1 MYKYCVARGFKSTVM
16 SRLQEIFIGMFLW
29 AFSYFVLVLFNWH
42 ALFTCRS
49 ASAASQGNTTSCA
62 QLSVIATDQSFGF
75 FYAAFVY
82 SFLLVLTGMVG
93 TQVRAVACAL
103 QPRLPYLCQVLEFA
117 KDFEQLKEFRDFL
130 EIRLGVPDEQVA
142 TIEWSEIVN
151 LLVRKQ
157 SQHRLFIQED
167 VQQFDILARI
177 CREDNYIVAL
187 YNRLDEFFPRTL
199 SLPFGFRVH
208 TFNSVM
214 LRILRI
220 NLLGPNCLISSNKLL
235 SEAFV
240 HNYEELQVL
249 FSLKIKTQN
258 PFTFATGPL
267 PPQRSPLSPHLP
279 LRRLLLHHKGVRWQ
293 RRHAAPRPRSPHLAR
308 LERARAL
315 AVQGVRAPAP
325 AVAATG

>member
-1 MYKYCVARGFKSTVM
+1 M
-16 SRLQEIFIGMFLW
+16 L
-29 AFSYFVLVLFNWH
+29 
-42 ALFTCRS
+42 
-49 ASAASQGNTTSCA
+49 
-62 QLSVIATDQSFGF
+62 D
-75 FYAAFVY
+75 
-82 SFLLVLTGMVG
+82 
-93 TQVRAVACAL
+93 
-103 QPRLPYLCQVLEFA
+103 FA

-235 SEAFV
+235 SESFV
-240 HNYEELQVL
+240 HNFEELQVL
-249 FSLKIKTQN
+249 FY
-258 PFTFATGPL
+258 
-267 PPQRSPLSPHLP
+267 
-279 LRRLLLHHKGVRWQ
+279 
-293 RRHAAPRPRSPHLAR
+293 
-308 LERARAL
+308 
-315 AVQGVRAPAP
+315 
-325 AVAATG
+325 